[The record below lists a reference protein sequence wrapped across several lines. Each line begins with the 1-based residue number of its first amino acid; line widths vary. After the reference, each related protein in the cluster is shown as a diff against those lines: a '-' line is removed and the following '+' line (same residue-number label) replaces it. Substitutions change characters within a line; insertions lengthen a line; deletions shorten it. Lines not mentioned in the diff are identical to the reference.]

1 MGHRVDMGSITSDM
15 LRAIPS
21 YPHYLACSDGRIF
34 SLYSMSWLSP
44 HLCKPTGYL
53 QVSICEGGKKMT
65 RNVHRLIAEAF
76 IEKPSSDLVVN
87 HKDEDKLNNKPENL
101 EWIPL
106 AENTRYGTAR
116 QRAAKTAGI
125 EALRESAARARAV
138 NMKLH
143 ERPVID
149 LDTGKTYPSIR
160 DAAQATG
167 LRRTGIW
174 AACNKKQKTCGG
186 RRWAYESEVAA

>member
-1 MGHRVDMGSITSDM
+1 MGHRVDTGHVTSDM
-15 LRAIPS
+15 LRIIPDC
-21 YPHYLACSDGRIF
+21 PHYLACLDGRIF
-34 SLYSMSWLSP
+34 SLYSMAWLQP
-44 HLCKPTGYL
+44 HLCKTTGYL
-53 QVSICEGGKKMT
+53 QVGICEDGKRMT

-106 AENTRYGTAR
+106 AENTKYGTAR
-116 QRAAKTAGI
+116 RRAAKTVGI

-138 NMKLH
+138 RMKLH

-160 DAAQATG
+160 DAAHATG

-174 AACNKKQKTCGG
+174 ATCNKKQKTCGG

>member
-1 MGHRVDMGSITSDM
+1 MGGRTGESITSDM
-15 LRAIPS
+15 LKPIPG
-21 YPHYLACSDGRIF
+21 YPHYMACSDGRVF
-34 SLYSMSWLSP
+34 SLYSMSWLQP
-44 HLCKPTGYL
+44 YLCKTTGYL
-53 QVSICEGGKKMT
+53 QISVCEGGKKMT
-65 RNVHRLIAEAF
+65 RCVHRLIAGAF
-76 IEKPSSDLVVN
+76 IEKPSDDFVVN
-87 HKDEDKLNNKPENL
+87 HKDENKLNNHPENL

-116 QRAAKTAGI
+116 LRAAETIGI
-125 EALRESAARARAV
+125 EALRESAAKARAV

-149 LDTGKTYPSIR
+149 LDAGKTYPSIR
-160 DAAQATG
+160 DAAHATG

-186 RRWAYESEVAA
+186 RRWAYESEVVA

>member
-1 MGHRVDMGSITSDM
+1 MGHRVDTGHVTSDM
-15 LRAIPS
+15 LRAIPD

-34 SLYSMSWLSP
+34 SLYSMTWLQP
-44 HLCKPTGYL
+44 HLCKTTGYF
-53 QVSICEGGKKMT
+53 QVSICEDGKKMT
-65 RNVHRLIAEAF
+65 RHVHQLIAEAF

-101 EWIPL
+101 EWI
-106 AENTRYGTAR
+106 TAR
-116 QRAAKTAGI
+116 QRAVKTAGI

-138 NMKLH
+138 NMKMH

-160 DAAQATG
+160 DAAHATG

-174 AACNKKQKTCGG
+174 ATCNKKQKTCGG
-186 RRWAYESEVAA
+186 RRWAYESEVAV